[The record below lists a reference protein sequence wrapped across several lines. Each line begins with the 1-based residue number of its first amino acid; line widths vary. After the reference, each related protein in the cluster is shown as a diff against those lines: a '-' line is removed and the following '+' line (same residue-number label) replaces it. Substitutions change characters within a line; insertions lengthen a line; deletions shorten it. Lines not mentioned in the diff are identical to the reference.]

1 MFWVRIDNRL
11 VHGQII
17 EAWLPFT
24 KSKTLVVANDE
35 LADDDLRKE
44 IMGLAIPDDIERTFL
59 PIAGL
64 VEYFSTQKAKL
75 EEQDVLLLFADCF
88 DAKRAFTSGVSF
100 FRLNIGNMHYAK
112 GKEQVCA
119 HIALDAEEKTCLGF
133 FHDQGVELDYRCV
146 PNQPVQVKETW

>member
-24 KSKTLVVANDE
+24 KSKSLVVANDE

-44 IMGLAIPDDIERTFL
+44 IMSLAIPDDIARVFL
-59 PIAGL
+59 PITELSAFFAEG
-64 VEYFSTQKAKL
+64 KGKL
-75 EEQDVLLLFADCF
+75 EDQDVLLLFADCF
-88 DAKRAFTSGVSF
+88 DAKRAYDSGVSF
-100 FRLNIGNMHYAK
+100 LRLNIGNMHYAK
-112 GKEQVCA
+112 GKEQICS
-119 HIALDAEEKTCLGF
+119 HIALGPEEKTCLNF
-133 FHDQGVELDYRCV
+133 FHKHGVELDYRCV